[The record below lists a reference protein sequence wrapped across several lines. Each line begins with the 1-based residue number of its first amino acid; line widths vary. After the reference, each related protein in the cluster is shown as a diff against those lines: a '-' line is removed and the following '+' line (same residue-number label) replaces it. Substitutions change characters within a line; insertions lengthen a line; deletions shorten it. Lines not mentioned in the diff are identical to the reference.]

1 MLNTITQ
8 SDAEYTAAI
17 AVDGK
22 RDSIAMKTIAIL
34 GIVFLPGTFVA
45 TLFSINMFDWGVA
58 GSGTTSS
65 LTVSP
70 SMWIYWAITVPL
82 TVLTFVIWVFWSK
95 RENFKSSK
103 RLMIYRT
110 KAPIESTRAAASKSP
125 SLVPSETM
133 V

>member
-45 TLFSINMFDWGVA
+45 TLFSINMFDWG
-58 GSGTTSS
+58 GSNDGETTS
-65 LTVSP
+65 LRVSQ
-70 SMWIYWAITVPL
+70 SIWIYWAITVPL
-82 TVLTFVIWVFWSK
+82 TVLTFLVWMFWS
-95 RENFKSSK
+95 RSENHKTSK
-103 RLMIYRT
+103 RLMIYR
-110 KAPIESTRAAASKSP
+110 KAPTQPESAALMKNSGLFS
-125 SLVPSETM
+125 SEKM

>member
-45 TLFSINMFDWGVA
+45 TLFSINMFDWGGA
-58 GSGTTSS
+58 DRGKTSS

-82 TVLTFVIWVFWSK
+82 TIVTFLVWVIWSR
-95 RENFKSSK
+95 RENHKSSK

-110 KAPIESTRAAASKSP
+110 KAPIESESAAATSQK
-125 SLVPSETM
+125 M